1 MKKTYMN
8 PEILV
13 VKVHAMQI
21 LAGSE
26 TIAIHE
32 DGYGDGTGIT
42 LGAREDDYDWE
53 DE

>member
-1 MKKTYMN
+1 MKKKYIN
-8 PEILV
+8 PQAV
-13 VKVHAMQI
+13 AVKIASQHL

-26 TIAIHE
+26 TLPG
-32 DGYGDGTGIT
+32 DRVYGTGEGIT

>member
-26 TIAIHE
+26 TLPG
-32 DGYGDGTGIT
+32 DRVYGTGEGIT